1 MHSGRRKYSGIAF
14 GETGF
19 TLIELMVVVIIIGL
33 LAALV
38 MPKLFGKVE
47 QSRLK
52 SAQAQIELFGTA
64 LDQFRLDTGRYPT
77 SSEGL
82 HALRANAGSIERWEG
97 PYIKKEVPPDPW
109 GRPYIY
115 TSPGEHDDYDLVS
128 LGVDGA
134 SGGEGENQDITSWHG
149 LR

>member
-1 MHSGRRKYSGIAF
+1 MRTGKREYPETASGQA
-14 GETGF
+14 GF

-38 MPKLFGKVE
+38 APKLFGKVD
-47 QSRLK
+47 QSRVK

-82 HALRANAGSIERWEG
+82 DALRVNAGSIERWAG
-97 PYIKKEVPPDPW
+97 PYIKKEVPRDPW
-109 GRPYIY
+109 GRQYLY
-115 TSPGEHDDYDLVS
+115 ASPGEHDDYDLVS
-128 LGVDGA
+128 LGADGA
-134 SGGEGENQDITSWHG
+134 SGGEGENQDITSWKG
-149 LR
+149 IN

>member
-1 MHSGRRKYSGIAF
+1 MYRGRRKYSGIAI
-14 GETGF
+14 GHRGF

-38 MPKLFGKVE
+38 APRLFGKVD
-47 QSRLK
+47 QSRVK

-82 HALRANAGSIERWEG
+82 QALRANAGSVERWAG
-97 PYIKKEVPPDPW
+97 PYIKKEVPADPW
-109 GRPYIY
+109 GRQYIY

-128 LGVDGA
+128 LGADGT
-134 SGGEGENQDITSWHG
+134 SGGENENQDITSWKG
-149 LR
+149 IQ